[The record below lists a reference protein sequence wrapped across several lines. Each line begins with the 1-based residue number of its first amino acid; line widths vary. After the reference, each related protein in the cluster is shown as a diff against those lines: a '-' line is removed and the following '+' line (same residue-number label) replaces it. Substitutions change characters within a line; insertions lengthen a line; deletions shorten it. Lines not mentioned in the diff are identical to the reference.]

1 MSDLNINIA
10 QNKDAFARLRVS
22 NPQTIFDSKQIGDN
36 QPLFWDDEEVSGTG
50 TSSTY
55 NTNQASTT
63 LSVGASTAGKR
74 IRQTFRKFNYQTG
87 KSQLVLLT
95 GVLGAPA
102 TGITRR
108 IGQFDNNN
116 GYMFISSPTSF
127 AVGIR
132 TFTSGVA
139 SDNIVNQS
147 SFNLDKLDGTGTSGF
162 TIDLSK
168 TNIYF
173 FDYQWLGVG
182 AVRFGV
188 VIDGKPVYCHQ
199 FNHANILTLVYTST
213 PNLPLRFEIENDGTG
228 AASNLVHICSSVIT
242 EGGRADTGV
251 IRGLNRADNSLTTNN
266 DALIYPLI
274 GLRLKAG
281 YLGAFVRYIDHQII
295 CTSTAEYAWYVILKP
310 AITGTAPTWLNLTNS
325 SIQYCFPTNA
335 TTISSGSI
343 LATGLGSDTVQNKAG
358 VQALVQSELAIGADI
373 NDVPDEIYLGVQRIV
388 GTTETFYSSIN
399 FSETI

>member
-310 AITGTAPTWLNLTNS
+310 TITGTAPTWLDLTNS
-325 SIQYCFPTNA
+325 SIQYCFPTNT
-335 TTISSGSI
+335 TTISDGI
-343 LATGLGSDTVQNKAG
+343 VLATGLGSDTVQNKAG